1 MLTKL
6 SFKPGINRDTTSYTN
21 TGGWFDSDYIRFRNG
36 MPEKIGGW
44 TKVYANQTALIG
56 RCRKMYDWSDNIGT
70 NYLAIPTNAK
80 FYVDNSSSIIDITP
94 LRREVALGSNP
105 IQTSNGSPTI
115 TITDINHGAIIGDYV
130 SISGSTA
137 VNGIQASNINKEFVI
152 VGVANANA
160 YSVTTTEVATSS
172 GSGGGSGITAKYEFH
187 PGSITG
193 SAAYTGWGSGP
204 WGGSAGSYGWGY
216 GPSSNQAATITYSD
230 GLWSVDNY
238 GQDMVAC
245 PRDLLNGVSLGANP
259 ISTTNTSNVVTV
271 TQANH
276 GFSNGTAVIIAG
288 VAANVGGI
296 PKVQLNGTHTITVVN
311 SNAYSF
317 TVANTA
323 SSSSTGGTD
332 SSVYI
337 SSLIYWDVNDV
348 NGPAVSFSDL
358 GPVYAKKYLPYV
370 ATEIMVSD
378 QNRQIIAFGCNP
390 YDVNQAP
397 DPMIVRW
404 CDSSDPTNW
413 DAADTTT
420 TSGEQR
426 LSSGSYIVTAIQNRE
441 EIIIWTDASL
451 YSMVYTGSPYGY
463 GFNLVGSNF
472 DIIGPNSKVVAG
484 SIAYWMGSNNFY
496 VYDGKIQPLPCS
508 VRDYVFLDLSVED
521 GNKVYCSADSGNN
534 EIIWFYPSQSQGGTP
549 GEREVDRYVVYNHI
563 EQVWYYGSMS
573 RTAWIDRRGHTTPR
587 SVSTDGY
594 LYNQESGYDD
604 GSTSPASPINAYI
617 QSSPVEIQEG
627 GNFLFVNRVIPDL
640 TFRNSTTHNGEQPVV
655 KFTIK
660 PQDYPGSAIGVGDER
675 NVQRDSSA
683 TLKVNRFTN
692 QVFTRLRAR
701 SVALRVESDEIGV
714 SWRLGTPRLEMRQD
728 GRK

>member
-56 RCRKMYDWSDNIGT
+56 KCRKMYDWSDNIGT
-70 NYLAIPTNAK
+70 NYLAVPTNAK
-80 FYVDNSSSIIDITP
+80 FYVDNSSSVIDITP
-94 LRREVALGSNP
+94 LRRNVTLGANP
-105 IQTSNGSPTI
+105 IETSNGSPII

-130 SISGSTA
+130 KISGSTA
-137 VNGIQASNINKEFVI
+137 VNGIQASKINKEFVI

-160 YSVTTTEVATSS
+160 YSVTTTGTATSS
-172 GSGGGSGITAKYEFH
+172 GSGGGSGVTAKYEFH
-187 PGSITG
+187 PGSVTG

-204 WGGSAGSYGWGY
+204 WGGVDGSYGWGY

-245 PRDLLNGVSLGANP
+245 PRDLLNGVALGANP
-259 ISTTNTSNVVTV
+259 ISTTNASNVVTV
-271 TQANH
+271 TQINH
-276 GFSNGTAVIIAG
+276 GFSNGTAVIISS
-288 VAANVGGI
+288 VNSSIGGI
-296 PKVQLNGTHTITVVN
+296 PKIQLNGTHTITVVN

-317 TVANTA
+317 TVSNIA
-323 SSSSTGGTD
+323 SSSASGGTD
-332 SSVYI
+332 SAVYI

-348 NGPAVSFSDL
+348 NGPAISFSEL
-358 GPVYAKKYLPYV
+358 GSEYAKKYLPYV

-390 YDVNQAP
+390 YDANQAP

-451 YSMVYTGSPYGY
+451 YSMVYTGPPYGY

-496 VYDGKIQPLPCS
+496 VYDGKIQPLPCA
-508 VRDYVFLDLSVED
+508 VRDYVFLDLSIED

-534 EIIWFYPSQSQGGTP
+534 EIIWFYPSQSQGGIP
-549 GEREVDRYVVYNHI
+549 GEREVDRYVVYNHA

-587 SVSTDGY
+587 SVSVDGY
-594 LYNQESGYDD
+594 LYNQESGFDD
-604 GSTSPASPINAYI
+604 GSTTPASPINAYI
-617 QSSPVEIQEG
+617 QSSPVEIQDGE
-627 GNFLFVNRVIPDL
+627 NFLFINRIIPDL
-640 TFRNSTTHNGEQPVV
+640 TFRNSTTHNGDQPVV
-655 KFTIK
+655 KFTIR
-660 PQDYPGSAIGVGDER
+660 PQDYPGSYIGPGDER
-675 NVQRDSSA
+675 DVQRLSSS
-683 TLKVNRFTN
+683 TLTVNRFTK

-701 SVALRVESDEIGV
+701 SVALRVESDETGV